1 MSVIAVLALF
11 LGGGLALCHSVV
23 CFVFGSLDGF
33 LACFRLFFFGEFNM
47 VIDYHF
53 TVYRLAYFNIGFIV
67 VVYGLPEYFI
77 VRLTTSQSIPFCLQL
92 SSVSPTQPTSGVV

>member
-53 TVYRLAYFNIGFIV
+53 TVYRLAYQDWIEFLKDTDTCILLCI
-67 VVYGLPEYFI
+67 
-77 VRLTTSQSIPFCLQL
+77 
-92 SSVSPTQPTSGVV
+92 SGRW